1 MSIYDAM
8 YSLVLRVKACCSS
21 SMKRYLQPIPVCGQ
35 KPPIP
40 HFEESKKVVMV
51 GFLKITLLMEMPYF
65 SDNKNSSQSSRS
77 SRVRLES
84 LTLIYVLLFLPFD
97 VGCS

>member
-1 MSIYDAM
+1 MLIADAM
-8 YSLVLRVKACCSS
+8 YSLVLRVRACCSS
-21 SMKRYLQPIPVCGQ
+21 SVKLYLQPIPVFGK

-40 HFEESKKVVMV
+40 HSDESEKVVMV
-51 GFLKITLLMEMPYF
+51 GFLKSTLLAEIPYF
-65 SDNKNSSQSSRS
+65 SDSRNSSQRSRS

-84 LTLIYVLLFLPFD
+84 STLVYVLLFLPFD